1 MNISD
6 FLKERGYSQEFS
18 LAAAEEAEE
27 ISFEIDNSELEK
39 RKLLFDKMIITI
51 DGDDSKDLDD
61 AVSIELLDNGNYYLG
76 VHIADVSYYVK
87 EKSALDKEA
96 FERGTSVYLVDN
108 VVPMLP
114 KRLSNGICSLN
125 PDEVRLT
132 LSCFM
137 EIESKGGIINYEIC
151 KSAIIS
157 RYRMTYNNV
166 TRILEGNMASRTRY
180 AELVPHLELMRE
192 LAMILRDKRTR
203 RGSIDFDIPEPY
215 IVTDENGRGVD
226 VKVRSITVSNRV
238 IEEFMLAANETVAKH
253 MSELNMPSVYRVH
266 ENPDKDK
273 IQSLATLVNNMGY
286 KLKISNKISPK
297 SLQNLLFKIE
307 GKPEYSTL
315 STLILRSMM
324 KARYSEK
331 NLGHFGLAAEY
342 YCHFTSPIRRYPD
355 LMVHRILSLWLDGKL
370 TEARIR
376 RYAKITAKAAEQAS
390 ITEEDAAIAE
400 RDYVDYKICEI
411 MEDKVGIEFDGVI
424 SSITSFGFFVQLD
437 NLAEGLVRMVD
448 LDDDYYDFI
457 EEALLLSGRRTGKVF
472 SMGQRVKIR
481 VAKVNTELKQ
491 IDFVLAESIKEMT
504 KNGVKKKNGG
514 KGKGKRQPKFKK
526 KARRSK

>member
-1 MNISD
+1 MNITD
-6 FLKERGYSQEFS
+6 FLSEHGLTQEFS
-18 LAAAEEAEE
+18 LAAAEEAED
-27 ISFEIDNSELEK
+27 ISLEIDSGELEK

-76 VHIADVSYYVK
+76 VHIADVSYYVR
-87 EKSALDKEA
+87 EKSALDQEA
-96 FERGTSVYLVDN
+96 FNRGTSVYLVDN

-125 PDEVRLT
+125 PDEIRLT

-137 EIESKGGIINYEIC
+137 EIEPKGGIIKYEIC
-151 KSAIIS
+151 KTAIIS

-166 TRILEGNMASRTRY
+166 TRILEGNMAARTRY

-192 LAMILRDKRTR
+192 AALVLRDKRTR

-215 IVTDENGRGVD
+215 IITDESGRGVD
-226 VKVRSITVSNRV
+226 IKVRPLTVSNRI

-253 MSELNMPSVYRVH
+253 FYENKMPCVYRVH
-266 ENPDKDK
+266 EEPDMDK
-273 IQSLATLVNNMGY
+273 IHSLSILINNMGY
-286 KLKISNKISPK
+286 KLKAGDKVSPK

-307 GKPEYSTL
+307 GKPEYPTFSTL
-315 STLILRSMM
+315 VLRSMM

-331 NLGHFGLAAEY
+331 NLGHFGLAADY

-355 LMVHRILSLWLDGKL
+355 LMVHRILHLWLDGKL
-370 TEARIR
+370 TDARIR
-376 RYAKITAKAAEQAS
+376 RYGKITAKAAEQAS
-390 ITEEDAAIAE
+390 ITEEDAAVAE
-400 RDYVDYKICEI
+400 RDYVDYKICEV
-411 MEDKVGIEFDGVI
+411 MEDKVGMEYDGVI
-424 SSITSFGFFVQLD
+424 SSVTSFGFFVQLE
-437 NLAEGLVRMVD
+437 NLAEGLVRMID
-448 LDDDYYDFI
+448 LNDDYYDFI
-457 EEALLLSGRRTGKVF
+457 EEALILSGRRTGTVY
-472 SMGQRVKIR
+472 SMGQHVRVR

-491 IDFVLAESIKEMT
+491 IDFVLADSIEEKT
-504 KNGVKKKNGG
+504 KNGVKKKHGG